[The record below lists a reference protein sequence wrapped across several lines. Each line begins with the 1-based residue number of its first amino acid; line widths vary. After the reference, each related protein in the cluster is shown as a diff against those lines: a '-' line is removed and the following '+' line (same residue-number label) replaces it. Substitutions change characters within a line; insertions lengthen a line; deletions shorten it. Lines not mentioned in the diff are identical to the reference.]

1 MFSTGRDRT
10 ETTAQ
15 EKMVSQLMHLSRT
28 KSTPETEVQEI
39 VVIRRGFRDS
49 GSQASLLFTVAS
61 GLGWRRLDNLPKV
74 VLLVNSVEGEKEE
87 NCVKDPRW
95 IKIV

>member
-1 MFSTGRDRT
+1 M
-10 ETTAQ
+10 
-15 EKMVSQLMHLSRT
+15 
-28 KSTPETEVQEI
+28 
-39 VVIRRGFRDS
+39 
-49 GSQASLLFTVAS
+49 TVAS